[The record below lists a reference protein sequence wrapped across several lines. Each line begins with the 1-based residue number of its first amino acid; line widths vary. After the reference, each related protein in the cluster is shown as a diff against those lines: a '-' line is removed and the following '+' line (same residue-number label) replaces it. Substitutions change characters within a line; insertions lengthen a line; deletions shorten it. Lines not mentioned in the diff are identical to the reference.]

1 MKILSSTL
9 LAALALTLASCA
21 SYDTA
26 GYGRQYTPAVAM
38 PSDLN
43 QNEDRYIDQV
53 GDVLTSAGYRLSNSR
68 SAEYSLEFSIEDGP
82 VNADTTI
89 TLLRNGSEVAT
100 SYSRSGGP
108 RIILQRQQV
117 VRESFDKALS
127 DFSRRVPS
135 VGGGYNSGYDDYS
148 RGGYNRSRNYDDGYY
163 DRGGSSSYRY

>member
-1 MKILSSTL
+1 M
-9 LAALALTLASCA
+9 ALVSCA

-26 GYGRQYTPAVAM
+26 GYGRQYAPSVAM
-38 PSDLN
+38 PYELN

-89 TLLRNGSEVAT
+89 TLLRNGSQVAT

-117 VRESFDKALS
+117 VRESFEKALS
-127 DFSRRVPS
+127 DFARRVPA
-135 VGGGYNSGYDDYS
+135 VGSGYNGGYDDDS
-148 RGGYNRSRNYDDGYY
+148 RGGYSRERNYNDGYY